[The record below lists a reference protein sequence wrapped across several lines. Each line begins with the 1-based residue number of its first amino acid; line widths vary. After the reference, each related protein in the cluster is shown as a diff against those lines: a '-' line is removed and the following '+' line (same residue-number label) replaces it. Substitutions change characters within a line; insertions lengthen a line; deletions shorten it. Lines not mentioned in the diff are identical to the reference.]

1 MHHLLCENPENSG
14 SRNLLTRCKRRDFK
28 EYLVKLLFGE
38 KLQRKKLLN
47 WIIIAV
53 KFIEFTF
60 SDDEILMITCWY
72 IYFLIKLFEIILKY
86 NKNKVTPSFDW
97 NIIYKI
103 QSLTNTNN

>member
-1 MHHLLCENPENSG
+1 MQTTGRIFDIAC
-14 SRNLLTRCKRRDFK
+14 K

-60 SDDEILMITCWY
+60 FDDEILMITCWY

-86 NKNKVTPSFDW
+86 KNKVTPSFDW